1 MSVWQHMG
9 IGVVDSVRGMS
20 EESFGLYVFYG
31 VTSAERSVLALK
43 GEAPGHKQRG

>member
-1 MSVWQHMG
+1 MG

-31 VTSAERSVLALK
+31 VTSANPYQELSVLAFK
-43 GEAPGHKQRG
+43 GEAPGHKQRR